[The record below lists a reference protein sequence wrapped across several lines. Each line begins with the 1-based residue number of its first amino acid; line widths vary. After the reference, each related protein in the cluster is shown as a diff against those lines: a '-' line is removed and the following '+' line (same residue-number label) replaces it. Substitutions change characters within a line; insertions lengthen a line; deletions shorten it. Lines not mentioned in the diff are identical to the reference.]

1 MCRPQNGRR
10 RIGTYHDLLRYP
22 NHFDTLRSFRYR
34 PGRLRV
40 AAHNLGEP
48 LAVRPRV
55 LHELFLLVSLD
66 PLERFAGRVDLS
78 GQL

>member
-1 MCRPQNGRR
+1 MRLTKVRQ
-10 RIGTYHDLLRYP
+10 HDKEE
-22 NHFDTLRSFRYR
+22 